1 LISKS
6 TIEKVFEISRV
17 EEVIGDFIQL
27 KKSGSNYKGLSP
39 FTNEKTPS
47 FMISPSKQI
56 WKDFSSG
63 KGGNVVAFLMEHEQ
77 LSYPQAIKFLASK
90 YNIEVEET
98 AISSEQKE
106 KFDEKEKLM
115 VICEFAKKFFTKQLN
130 DSDFG
135 KNIAFNYL
143 KERGFDKKIINDFEI
158 GCLTTSRNSF
168 KNYAIEN
175 GFKEDDLISLGLIS
189 SKNKN
194 DIYSSRIIFPIKT
207 ISGRTVGFG
216 ARVLQS
222 SIKTAK
228 YINSPDSIIYNKS
241 KILYGLYKSKTQI
254 VKNDNCYIVEGYTDV
269 IRFHQKGIPN
279 VVSSSGTALTLGQI
293 NIIRRLTKN
302 ITMLFDSDNAGL
314 NATIRSIDMIL
325 SEGMNVSVCLFPEN
339 EDPDSFARNKNS
351 QEIEAYLNENS
362 IDFIEFK
369 AKELYNSKRN
379 SAVEKANVVNDIVS
393 SISKIPDRIK
403 QEIYIK
409 QCSQMLDITENTLFN
424 ALAQLNQIT
433 RVNSRDYEEKKVS
446 PIKKE
451 SKDQIFKLEKKII
464 EILILYGHE
473 KISFDE
479 IKMIKNENG
488 DIVYKPTK
496 VKSYVHEK
504 IFLDLH
510 SDEVEFANE
519 EFKILYKNLIEE
531 YQKKQSFDAKVFV
544 NSLPKNLSE
553 LVTSVLIE
561 DEIYQLHDWRSKNV
575 IVKGKESSISQL
587 VTETILTLRTLLI
600 NKKVQELS
608 KLGGDDD
615 KNFNKDTLEE
625 IVNYYQLKSLL
636 SKKLNRVI

>member
-47 FMISPSKQI
+47 FMISPAKQI

-143 KERGFDKKIINDFEI
+143 NERGFDKKIINDFEI
-158 GCLTTSRNSF
+158 GCLTNSRNSF
-168 KNYAIEN
+168 KSYATEN
-175 GFKEDDLISLGLIS
+175 GFNEDDLISLGLIS

-222 SIKTAK
+222 SLKTAK

-325 SEGMNVSVCLFPEN
+325 SEGMNVSICLFPEN
-339 EDPDSFARNKNS
+339 EDPDSFARNKNT

-369 AKELYNSKRN
+369 AKELNNSKRN

-433 RVNSRDYEEKKVS
+433 RVKSRDYEEKKVS

-608 KLGGDDD
+608 KLSGDDD